1 MTPDRPAVR
10 GKVAVVGAGSVGATI
25 AYACLIRGVA
35 PEVVLY
41 DVDGPRAEAE
51 ALDLRHGLQFVPRAT
66 VAGSDDLAICAD
78 AAVVVV
84 AAGAKQRVGQSR
96 LELAS
101 VNARM
106 CADVVPRVLAVA
118 PSAIVL
124 LVTNPVDVLTQ
135 IALEVSGLPRERVF
149 GSGTVLDS
157 SRLRVAL
164 ASRCRVA
171 VPNVHAFVVGEHGDT
186 ELALWSSATVGGVP
200 VRGWAAAGSAPLGD
214 GELAALLDEVR
225 HAAYRIIAGKGA
237 TNYAIGLAVAQVIR
251 AVLTD
256 ERRVLP
262 VSSLVDSDRIADGTG
277 AGLGDGLGPV
287 CLSLPAIVGA
297 HGVGPVLPVALDP
310 AERAALQASAAAIGA
325 TVDRVRAATTGR

>member
-1 MTPDRPAVR
+1 VTGVRPATA
-10 GKVAVVGAGSVGATI
+10 GKVAVVGAGTVGATI

-35 PEVVLY
+35 PELVLY
-41 DVDGPRAEAE
+41 DVDGARAEAE

-66 VAGSDDLAICAD
+66 VAGSDDIGICAD
-78 AAVVVV
+78 ASVVVV
-84 AAGAKQRVGQSR
+84 AAGAKQRVGQTR
-96 LELAS
+96 LDLAA

-106 CADVVPRVLAVA
+106 VAEVVPRVLAVA
-118 PSAIVL
+118 PAATVL
-124 LVTNPVDVLTQ
+124 VVTNPVDVLTQ
-135 IALEVSGLPRERVF
+135 IALEVSGLPRHRVF

-164 ASRCRVA
+164 AARCQVA
-171 VPNVHAFVVGEHGDT
+171 VPNVHAVVVGEHGDT

-200 VRGWAAAGSAPLGD
+200 VRGWAVGGNGPIGD
-214 GELAALLDEVR
+214 DELAQLLDEVR

-262 VSSLVDSDRIADGTG
+262 VSSLVDDVGGVA
-277 AGLGDGLGPV
+277 V

-297 HGVGPVLPVALDP
+297 HGVGPVLPVGLDA
-310 AERAALQASAAAIGA
+310 AERAGLRASADAIAA
-325 TVDRVRAATTGR
+325 TVAQVRAAPGGG

>member
-1 MTPDRPAVR
+1 VTTDPAVR
-10 GKVAVVGAGSVGATI
+10 PGKVAVVGAGTVGATI

-66 VAGSDDLAICAD
+66 VAGSDDIEICAG
-78 AAVVVV
+78 ASMVVV
-84 AAGAKQRVGQSR
+84 AAGAKQRAGQTR
-96 LELAS
+96 LDLAS

-106 CADVVPRVLAVA
+106 CADVVPHVLAVA
-118 PSAIVL
+118 PAAIVL
-124 LVTNPVDVLTQ
+124 VVTNPVDVLTQ
-135 IALEVSGLPRERVF
+135 IALEVSGLPRSRVL

-164 ASRCRVA
+164 AARCRVA
-171 VPNVHAFVVGEHGDT
+171 VPNVHAFVVGEHGDS
-186 ELALWSSATVGGVP
+186 EVALWSSATVGGAP
-200 VRGWAAAGSAPLGD
+200 VRGWAVDGSEPLGD
-214 GELAALLDEVR
+214 DELAALLDDVR

-262 VSSLVDSDRIADGTG
+262 VSSLVDGG
-277 AGLGDGLGPV
+277 GFGPV

-297 HGVGPVLPVALDP
+297 HGVGPVLPIALDP
-310 AERAALQASAAAIGA
+310 GERAGLRASAQAIAAA
-325 TVDRVRAATTGR
+325 VDHVRSA